1 MKLANLLAG
10 ELPVDRLFEKTF
22 RCALARIFRQARD
35 HRQYAELN
43 FRRVSTGNR
52 SASGFYMTRLTTCH
66 DPSSTETGSFE
77 KMHTSDEVRYLK
89 PVPQIWSDAL
99 RQLQSTATPGLFAVL
114 QTAVDLKMFNN
125 GVAVVAVVNSFYQ
138 TLLLRHKSQ
147 IQEALI
153 AVTNVPVVVE
163 FVIDSSVAPAVYDG
177 TFASISNET
186 PGAGGSQQNGNFQQN
201 AQHGNASTQFGSAPG
216 TGPDANAQ
224 FGSNANTQ
232 HNSNAAPQF
241 TAEAGSNQN
250 LFRPTAVPTPPH
262 AVHQLPQA
270 QQQFQPRGNE
280 NQFDLQ
286 AARNASAPQMGRL
299 PARPPAR
306 APRPFDPSRSGL
318 NPKYTFSTFV
328 VGSNNRFCH
337 SAAVAVA
344 QSPGQNY
351 NPLFVYG
358 GVGLGKTHLMQAIG
372 HAIMETNPDVAV
384 RYLSCE
390 RFTNDLINSIKDKS
404 TVEFRKRYR
413 NVDVLLIDDIQFI
426 EGKESTQEEF
436 FHTFNALRE
445 SGKQIVLSSD
455 RPPKAF
461 SRLEERLRSRFEWG
475 LISDIQAPDYE
486 TRLAILRKKCD
497 IDGITVDEGTLNH
510 IASLFTTN
518 IRELEGALIRVNAY
532 ANLTGQKVDQIS
544 LHSLLTPH
552 GTPVAK
558 PTLTVDAIIKAVAEH
573 FKLQPADLKS
583 KSRSGDLTTPRHIA
597 MHLAHDLMSLSF
609 PRIAQAFDRKHTSA
623 IYADNKVKELLVGD
637 PDTAAAV
644 SQIRRQLGF

>member
-1 MKLANLLAG
+1 
-10 ELPVDRLFEKTF
+10 
-22 RCALARIFRQARD
+22 
-35 HRQYAELN
+35 
-43 FRRVSTGNR
+43 
-52 SASGFYMTRLTTCH
+52 MTRLTTCH

-186 PGAGGSQQNGNFQQN
+186 PGAGGSLQGGNFQQ
-201 AQHGNASTQFGSAPG
+201 
-216 TGPDANAQ
+216 NAQ
-224 FGSNANTQ
+224 FGSNANAQLGSSANTQ
-232 HNSNAAPQF
+232 RNSNSTPQF

-250 LFRPTAVPTPPH
+250 LFKPTAVPTPPH
-262 AVHQLPQA
+262 VVQQLPQA
-270 QQQFQPRGNE
+270 QQQFQSRGNE

-286 AARNASAPQMGRL
+286 AARNASAPQMARL

-390 RFTNDLINSIKDKS
+390 KFTNDLINSIKDKS

-558 PTLTVDAIIKAVAEH
+558 PTLTVEAIIKAVAEH

-597 MHLAHDLMSLSF
+597 MHLAHDLMNLSF